1 MSFMQSYKRLDVLCR
16 DMNGIGISGYIAD
29 MEQLTNGR
37 LFVAGWE
44 EDYRL
49 LKHYRHIRNRIA
61 HDVDA
66 TEDALCTAED
76 AAWIE
81 EFYGHILNQTDPL
94 AVYCKASLQQ
104 KSVRR
109 TAESFSSG
117 ISCAPPSLPRPNR
130 KLNANLPL
138 IVTLLAGGAAV
149 FILLILLFLQ

>member
-1 MSFMQSYKRLDVLCR
+1 
-16 DMNGIGISGYIAD
+16 MNGIGISGYIAD

-117 ISCAPPSLPRPNR
+117 ISCAPPLLFPAQTR
-130 KLNANLPL
+130 KLNSNLPL